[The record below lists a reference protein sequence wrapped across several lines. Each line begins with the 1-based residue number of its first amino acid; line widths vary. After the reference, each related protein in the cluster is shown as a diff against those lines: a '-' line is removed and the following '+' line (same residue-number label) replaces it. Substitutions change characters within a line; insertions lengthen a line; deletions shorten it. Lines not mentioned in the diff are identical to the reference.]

1 MKKRPDIIIINPDEM
16 RWDSMGHAGNR
27 AALTPC
33 LDQFVREEAVSFS
46 HAFCQNPVCVPSR
59 CSSFTGLYP
68 HVHGH
73 RTMSYLLHEGEPSVF
88 SELKKSGYYV
98 FMNDRNDLAAGQ
110 IHGLLE
116 EHADE
121 IYYGE
126 NIPPAPGPI
135 ENLRGEPGNGFYY
148 SHFGGRL
155 GLDANGRNYSRDDA
169 AVDAA
174 IHRIKNRKD
183 DRPLC
188 IFLGLMLPHVPY
200 QIEEPYYSGC
210 DRSLLPPRV
219 KFSDCSGKPAMMQA
233 IHQYAGTA
241 ALSEKEWDE
250 IRAVYLGMCRKVDD
264 LFSRILSALKEAGT
278 YDDSAI
284 FFLSDHG
291 DFAGDYDL
299 PEKAQNTF
307 EDCLTRV
314 PFIVKPPKGEGVDPG
329 VSDSMTELIDFYA
342 TVMDYAGVI
351 PSHTHFGKSLRPIIK
366 NRKERN
372 RDYVFCEGG
381 RLPAETHC
389 DEFHDFGPRGMS
401 PRIDYYP
408 KGKAQTDPAAHEK
421 AVMIRSDQYKLV
433 FRSITEN
440 EFYDLT
446 EDPQEK
452 INRIHDTRYREVIA
466 EMKESM
472 LKWLIST
479 DDIVPFER
487 DSRFNP
493 KMLFARAVAIASP
506 DDFGQ
511 MQKMFQEGRPF
522 VEIMQFA
529 RESSKKR
536 NAEASP
542 SSNSNFIR

>member
-116 EHADE
+116 EQADE

-219 KFSDCSGKPAMMQA
+219 KFSDCSGKSEMMQA

-291 DFAGDYDL
+291 DFTGDYDL

-314 PFIVKPPKGEGVDPG
+314 PLLVKPPKGIDFTPG
-329 VSDSMTELIDFYA
+329 ISPALTELVDFYA
-342 TVMDYAGVI
+342 TALDFAGVKS
-351 PSHTHFGKSLRPIIK
+351 SHTHFGHSLR
-366 NRKERN
+366 RN
-372 RDYVFCEGG
+372 LVEHDYQHRQFTISEGG
-381 RLPAETHC
+381 RMPEEIHC
-389 DEFHDFGPRGMS
+389 DEYHASLKKDDTS
-401 PRIDYYP
+401 DEYYP
-408 KGKAQTDPAAHEK
+408 KKLAQSDPDAHAK
-421 AVMIRSDQYKLV
+421 GTMMRWDRYKYISRVNRKDEL
-433 FRSITEN
+433 
-440 EFYDLT
+440 YDLQ
-446 EDPQEK
+446 EDPGETTNLIDRPEHQEMLSK
-452 INRIHDTRYREVIA
+452 MRTELLYWL
-466 EMKESM
+466 EST
-472 LKWLIST
+472 S
-479 DDIVPFER
+479 DIVPFEF
-487 DSRFNP
+487 DARFNGRG
-493 KMLFARAVAIASP
+493 MLSMIRSHLSPEQYAKCEKAIDQGRVFLDFAEL
-506 DDFGQ
+506 F
-511 MQKMFQEGRPF
+511 
-522 VEIMQFA
+522 QFA
-529 RESSKKR
+529 TR
-536 NAEASP
+536 P
-542 SSNSNFIR
+542 DQ